1 MKIID
6 QTPLIDEKG
15 ELGFAQRLQGMLQF
29 GFNWPVELKAQQLI
43 VSYFDRNLEKGYTL
57 IRNQALGQS
66 GIVIPM
72 ILVGYAGIFAI
83 NLTYLR
89 GRYEAKG
96 NEWNVESG
104 NRFKPARENVIQKTA
119 TMARALTV
127 FIERQGTKLPA
138 PVEPVLIAAEP
149 GLHIDTDSPA
159 VKVLMSDGIRNFV
172 GVLKSGAPAMRAD
185 VVLELVERITNPRPA
200 RATPTPT
207 PAPAVTPRPSQ
218 PSPVQP
224 QPEAQNVSR
233 ARAIFHAAE
242 EAKPFDPDDFDFAL
256 ADEDS
261 EVRAKPPVRSEAV
274 AVPSEPKRAAR
285 RVMGMTT
292 IQLVVL
298 GALALCLVCI
308 AVVAFT
314 YVIPSLT

>member
-6 QTPLIDEKG
+6 QTPFVNEKG
-15 ELGFAQRLQGMLQF
+15 ELGFSQRLQGMLQF
-29 GFNWPVELKAQQLI
+29 GFNWPVELKAQQVI
-43 VSYFDRNLEKGYTL
+43 ANYFDRNLEKGYTL
-57 IRNQALGQS
+57 IRNQELGQS

-72 ILVGYAGIFAI
+72 ILVGSAGIFAI
-83 NLTYLR
+83 NITYLR

-96 NEWNVESG
+96 NEWNVELG
-104 NRFKPARENVIQKTA
+104 NRFKPARENLIQKTG
-119 TMARALTV
+119 TMARALTS
-127 FIERQGTKLPA
+127 FIERQGTKLPV

-200 RATPTPT
+200 RVKPAQT
-207 PAPAVTPRPSQ
+207 PAPAAAPRPLQ
-218 PSPVQP
+218 PPPQP

-233 ARAIFHAAE
+233 ARAIFNAVDE
-242 EAKPFDPDDFDFAL
+242 VKPFNPNDLDFAL
-256 ADEDS
+256 AEDES
-261 EVRAKPPVRSEAV
+261 EMRAKPPVRSEA
-274 AVPSEPKRAAR
+274 AAAPSKPRRAAR
-285 RVMGMTT
+285 RLGMTT
-292 IQLVVL
+292 MQLVVL
-298 GALALCLVCI
+298 AALALCLVCI

>member
-6 QTPLIDEKG
+6 QTPFVNEKG
-15 ELGFAQRLQGMLQF
+15 ELGFSQRLQGMLQF
-29 GFNWPVELKAQQLI
+29 GFNWPAELKAQQVI
-43 VSYFDRNLEKGYTL
+43 ANYFDRNFEKGYTL
-57 IRNQALGQS
+57 IRNQELGQS

-72 ILVGYAGIFAI
+72 ILIGSAGLFAI
-83 NLTYLR
+83 NITYLR

-104 NRFKPARENVIQKTA
+104 NRFKPARENLIQKTG
-119 TMARALTV
+119 TMARALTA

-172 GVLKSGAPAMRAD
+172 GVLKSGAPALRAD

-200 RATPTPT
+200 RVKPAPTPT
-207 PAPAVTPRPSQ
+207 PASTPRPSQ
-218 PSPVQP
+218 PPPPRS
-224 QPEAQNVSR
+224 QPEVQNVSR
-233 ARAIFHAAE
+233 ARAIFNATE
-242 EAKPFDPDDFDFAL
+242 EAKPFNPDDFDFAL
-256 ADEDS
+256 ANEES

-274 AVPSEPKRAAR
+274 AAPSEPRRAAR
-285 RVMGMTT
+285 RILGMTT

-298 GALALCLVCI
+298 AALALCLVCLAI
-308 AVVAFT
+308 VAFT
-314 YVIPSLT
+314 YVLPNLT

>member
-15 ELGFAQRLQGMLQF
+15 ELGFTQRLQGMLQF

-43 VSYFDRNLEKGYTL
+43 VNYFDRNLEKGYTL

-104 NRFKPARENVIQKTA
+104 NRFKPARENLIQKTA

-127 FIERQGTKLPA
+127 FIERQGTKLPM

-149 GLHIDTDSPA
+149 GLHIDTESPA

-185 VVLELVERITNPRPA
+185 VALELVERITNPRPA
-200 RATPTPT
+200 RANPAPT
-207 PAPAVTPRPSQ
+207 PAPAVTP
-218 PSPVQP
+218 PVQP
-224 QPEAQNVSR
+224 RPEAQNVSR

-274 AVPSEPKRAAR
+274 ALSSGPKRAAR
-285 RVMGMTT
+285 RIMGMTP

-298 GALALCLVCI
+298 AALALCLVCI

>member
-15 ELGFAQRLQGMLQF
+15 ELGFSQRLQGMLQF

-43 VSYFDRNLEKGYTL
+43 VHFFDRNLEKGYTL
-57 IRNQALGQS
+57 IRNQTLGQS

-72 ILVGYAGIFAI
+72 ILVGSAGLFAI
-83 NLTYLR
+83 NITYLR

-96 NEWNVESG
+96 NEWNVEAG
-104 NRFKPARENVIQKTA
+104 NRFKPARENLIQNTA
-119 TMARALTV
+119 TLARALTA
-127 FIERQGTKLPA
+127 FIERQGTKLPV

-149 GLHIDTDSPA
+149 GLHVDTDSPA
-159 VKVLMSDGIRNFV
+159 VRVLMSDGIRNFV
-172 GVLKSGAPAMRAD
+172 GMLKSGAPAMRAD
-185 VVLELVERITNPRPA
+185 VVLDLVERITNPRPA
-200 RATPTPT
+200 RVKPAQTATP
-207 PAPAVTPRPSQ
+207 AVAVRPSQ
-218 PSPVQP
+218 PPPPQP

-233 ARAIFHAAE
+233 ARAIFNAAE
-242 EAKPFDPDDFDFAL
+242 EAKPFNPDDFDFAL
-256 ADEDS
+256 IDEGS
-261 EVRAKPPVRSEAV
+261 KGQTIPPVRGEAV
-274 AVPSEPKRAAR
+274 TVSSEPKRAAR

-292 IQLVVL
+292 LQLVVVA
-298 GALALCLVCI
+298 ALMLCLVCI

>member
-6 QTPLIDEKG
+6 QTPLIDENG
-15 ELGFAQRLQGMLQF
+15 ELGFSQRLQGMLQF
-29 GFNWPVELKAQQLI
+29 GFNWPVELKAQQVI
-43 VSYFDRNLEKGYTL
+43 ANYFDRNFEKGYTL
-57 IRNQALGQS
+57 IRNQTLGQS

-72 ILVGYAGIFAI
+72 ILVGSAGLFAI
-83 NLTYLR
+83 NITYLR

-104 NRFKPARENVIQKTA
+104 NRFKPARDNLIQKTG

-127 FIERQGTKLPA
+127 FIERQGTKLPV

-200 RATPTPT
+200 RVKPAQTPT
-207 PAPAVTPRPSQ
+207 PASAPRPSQ
-218 PSPVQP
+218 PPPPPP
-224 QPEAQNVSR
+224 QPDVQNVSR
-233 ARAIFHAAE
+233 ARAIFSAAE
-242 EAKPFDPDDFDFAL
+242 EAKPFNPNDFDFAL
-256 ADEDS
+256 ADEES
-261 EVRAKPPVRSEAV
+261 KMQNIPPVRGEAV
-274 AVPSEPKRAAR
+274 AAASEPRRAAR
-285 RVMGMTT
+285 RVMGMTM

-298 GALALCLVCI
+298 AALALCLVCI
-308 AVVAFT
+308 AIVAFT